1 MNQSPKSLR
10 NLIKI
15 GNSDLGEIG
24 VVEVDGNHYVTES
37 SIVNFMN
44 ENEIDSQE
52 QLIESLIDF
61 NHIDNLSVLDE
72 NTTDETLELAR
83 DVMMLYEDLN
93 PFSISSAARGRSLLR
108 VCMTQM
114 SDIICKGGYAQI
126 SDIDRHINKCD
137 RMLEDIQEEKA
148 KVKEKGHSVEGQA
161 KFSCMFLFNL
171 SKTVFLSF
179 VVPLAALKKITLPA
193 AITKL
198 FARNGGKAASG
209 FLSKKVIGDI
219 SMKTMAAAASMGFDA
234 VISVPPDIKGLY
246 LSIAE
251 YEKLLNDYER
261 EIRRTKSSLVRQKD
275 ALEKEARR

>member
-61 NHIDNLSVLDE
+61 NHIDSLSVLDE
-72 NTTDETLELAR
+72 NTTDETLEFAR
-83 DVMMLYEDLN
+83 DVMMIYEDLN
-93 PFSISSAARGRSLLR
+93 PFSVSSAARGRSLLR

-114 SDIICKGGYAQI
+114 VDMICKGGYAQI
-126 SDIDRHINKCD
+126 SDIDRHISKCD
-137 RMLEDIQEEKA
+137 SMLEDIQEEKA
-148 KVKEKGHSVEGQA
+148 KTKEKGHSLEGQA

-198 FARNGGKAASG
+198 FASNGGKAAAG
-209 FLSKKVIGDI
+209 FLSKKAVGGI
-219 SMKTMAAAASMGFDA
+219 SRKTMITAATMGFDA
-234 VISVPPDIKGLY
+234 AVSIPPDIKGLY
-246 LSIAE
+246 LSIAD

-261 EIRRTKSSLVRQKD
+261 EIRKTKSSLIRQRET
-275 ALEKEARR
+275 LEREARR

>member
-44 ENEIDSQE
+44 ENEIDSEE

-61 NHIDNLSVLDE
+61 NNIDSLSVLDE

-93 PFSISSAARGRSLLR
+93 PFSVASASRGRSLLR

-114 SDIICKGGYAQI
+114 SDIVCKGGYTQI
-126 SDIDRHINKCD
+126 SDIDRYIDKCD

-148 KVKEKGHSVEGQA
+148 KTKEKGHSLEGQA

-179 VVPLAALKKITLPA
+179 VVPLAVLKKITLPA

-198 FARNGGKAASG
+198 FASNGEKAAAG
-209 FLSKKVIGDI
+209 FLSKKVVGGI
-219 SMKTMAAAASMGFDA
+219 SRKTMITAATMGFDA
-234 VISVPPDIKGLY
+234 AVSIPPDIKGLY
-246 LSIAE
+246 LSIAD

-261 EIRRTKSSLVRQKD
+261 EIRKTKSSLIRQRET
-275 ALEKEARR
+275 LEREARR

>member
-61 NHIDNLSVLDE
+61 NHIDSLSVLDE
-72 NTTDETLELAR
+72 NTTDETLEFAR
-83 DVMMLYEDLN
+83 DVMMIYEDLN
-93 PFSISSAARGRSLLR
+93 PFSVSSAARGRSLLR

-114 SDIICKGGYAQI
+114 VDMICKGGYAQI
-126 SDIDRHINKCD
+126 SDIDRHIDKCD

-148 KVKEKGHSVEGQA
+148 KTKEKGHSLEGQA

-198 FARNGGKAASG
+198 FASNGGKAAAG
-209 FLSKKVIGDI
+209 FLSKKAVGGI
-219 SMKTMAAAASMGFDA
+219 SRKTMITAATMGFDA
-234 VISVPPDIKGLY
+234 AVSIPPDIKGLY
-246 LSIAE
+246 LSIAD

-261 EIRRTKSSLVRQKD
+261 EIRKTKSSLIRQRET
-275 ALEKEARR
+275 LEREARR

>member
-61 NHIDNLSVLDE
+61 NHIDSLSVLDE

-93 PFSISSAARGRSLLR
+93 PLSISSAARGRSLLR

-126 SDIDRHINKCD
+126 SDIDRHIDKCD

-171 SKTVFLSF
+171 SKTVFFSF

-198 FARNGGKAASG
+198 FASNGGKAASR

-219 SMKTMAAAASMGFDA
+219 NMKTMAAAASMSFDA
-234 VISVPPDIKGLY
+234 VVSVPPDIKGLY

-275 ALEKEARR
+275 ALENEARR

>member
-44 ENEIDSQE
+44 ENEIDSEE

-61 NHIDNLSVLDE
+61 NHIDSLSVLDE

-93 PFSISSAARGRSLLR
+93 PFSIASASRGRSLLR
-108 VCMTQM
+108 VCMAQM
-114 SDIICKGGYAQI
+114 SDIICKGGYTQI
-126 SDIDRHINKCD
+126 SDIDRYIDKCD

-148 KVKEKGHSVEGQA
+148 KTKEKGHSLEGQA

-179 VVPLAALKKITLPA
+179 VVPLAVLKKITLPA

-198 FARNGGKAASG
+198 FASNGGKAAAG
-209 FLSKKVIGDI
+209 FLSKKVVGGI
-219 SMKTMAAAASMGFDA
+219 SRKTMITAATMGFDA
-234 VISVPPDIKGLY
+234 AVSVPPDIKGLY
-246 LSIAE
+246 LSIAD

-261 EIRRTKSSLVRQKD
+261 EIRKTKSSLIRQRET
-275 ALEKEARR
+275 LEREARR